1 MKKIN
6 YLLLMVLLTI
16 PFLGARAD
24 SSTDLDNGTLT
35 YKVSQD
41 GGGHFAWYATTS
53 HSVNEWGGKENCE
66 QAKSLVLICTGNG
79 ALNNADV
86 QIIRKMI
93 NEMHLTSVNLA
104 DATFI
109 DDVTTGDV
117 DFNYPDN
124 DGHHLATFGKAV
136 HGYGKYKCPW
146 TGNDY
151 NYGYCIAG
159 EIGPAM
165 FANCTNLQ
173 SITLPTTAIK
183 IGTGAFFGCT
193 SLASVFLS
201 TNTTELGWECF
212 YGCSNLQ
219 ILQPENG
226 STFPNLVTVNSEAFK
241 GCSKSL
247 LDTYFQ
253 KLTGVH
259 TIGYSAFENTQI
271 SNTSAQQI
279 INQFQYGNV
288 SSSDRGYY
296 RIPEFAFKN
305 CINISGT
312 LDLTNA
318 NIYGI
323 DTQAF
328 SGCTG
333 LTGITLGS
341 TIDGTSSVTDPKV
354 ASTNGYLGNGAFA
367 GCKNLGTVTVNAG
380 TAPTCGTN
388 VFGSDD
394 NTPANAGPEPN
405 DCEVVFAN
413 AAATNTNYT
422 SYRNNSTFMALLTK
436 TMDEDN
442 TNYTVVPQRHADV
455 ILHRTFKV
463 GWNTL
468 ALPFGSPNTN
478 VSYKTI
484 YGAQIFMN
492 ALHKGTGSD
501 FMIAAYRGLNT
512 TTNTF
517 YFLQYATGTDP
528 LDEFEPI
535 LVKMGADDIASDGK
549 YTFSNVE
556 VNYDA
561 NGNKEYAAKDVN
573 SLIGKLSGSDTYAS
587 NYTGTHYVDG
597 NYNHGLNTKFQNC
610 TYTDFYFTGTLYTR
624 TNAENASDFIQAGD
638 YIIQN
643 NNFYKV
649 ETGKTYGLKGFR
661 GWFKQ
666 LPTASPAKSSVF
678 SIDVENN
685 GGETTDIV
693 KIDANGEEVKD
704 MNNVKV
710 YNINGQ
716 LVGTS
721 LNGLSK
727 GLYIVNGKKYVVK

>member
-16 PFLGARAD
+16 PFLGAKAD
-24 SSTDLDNGTLT
+24 TSGDLKSGTLT
-35 YKVSQD
+35 YTITWAGQL
-41 GGGHFAWYATTS
+41 AWYYAANAEYQSTY
-53 HSVNEWGGKENCE
+53 NCE
-66 QAKSLVLICTGNG
+66 NATSLVLSGG
-79 ALNNADV
+79 PLNNADV

-93 NEMHLTSVNLA
+93 NEKNLRIV
-104 DATFI
+104 DLSGATFQN
-109 DDVTTGDV
+109 DVETGDEPF
-117 DFNYPDN
+117 DYPDN
-124 DGHHLATFGKAV
+124 DGHNLAAKGAAV

-173 SITLPTTAIK
+173 SITLPTNAIK

-241 GCSKSL
+241 GCSKPL

-253 KLTGVH
+253 KLTGVY

-271 SNTSAQQI
+271 SQTSAQQI
-279 INQFQYGNV
+279 INQFQHGNV

-296 RIPEFAFKN
+296 RIPEYAFKN
-305 CINISGT
+305 CTNISGA
-312 LDLTNA
+312 LNLTNT

-333 LTGITLGS
+333 LKGITLGAN
-341 TIDGTSSVTDPKV
+341 IDGTNSVIDPKV
-354 ASTNGYLGNGAFA
+354 ASSNGYLGDGAFA

-380 TAPTCGTN
+380 VAPTCGTN

-394 NTPANAGPEPN
+394 NSPANSGPEPN
-405 DCEVVFAN
+405 DCEVVFSN
-413 AAATNTNYT
+413 TAATGTNYT

-442 TNYTVVPQRHADV
+442 YVYDVVPQRHADV
-455 ILHRTFKV
+455 VLHRTFKE

-468 ALPFGSPNTN
+468 ALPFGSASDAN
-478 VSYKTI
+478 KTP

-492 ALHKGTGSD
+492 ALHKTGND

-512 TTNTF
+512 ITNTF

-535 LVKMGADDIASDGK
+535 LVKMGSDDIASDGK

-561 NGNKEYAAKDVN
+561 NYKKEYAAKDVN
-573 SLIGKLSGSDTYAS
+573 SLIGKLA
-587 NYTGTHYVDG
+587 GTSSKYVDG
-597 NYNHGLNTKFQNC
+597 SYNHDMNTKFKNC
-610 TYTDFYFTGTLYTR
+610 SYGDFFFTGTLYKQTC
-624 TNAENASDFIQAGD
+624 TAAASASIENFIQAGD
-638 YIIQN
+638 YIIQD

-649 ETGKTYGLKGFR
+649 AAGSNYGLKGFR

-666 LPTASPAKSSVF
+666 LKPSASGAKSSTF

-716 LVGTS
+716 FVGTS